1 MIILNILNYIVISD
15 LTPLRDSSV
24 QQREFSTNI
33 MSLVDISKVNTTI
46 TKPLSFSD
54 KKFHSIAI
62 VVSGQLAGGARGL
75 TRYVWPPQ
83 HSNRLYKSCYFTD
96 QRRILSKL
104 TCPTS
109 HFLTHLL
116 GCTQRGIWAGIYSLC
131 ESRGEGHTQS
141 TLFRINYIFFGAF

>member
-1 MIILNILNYIVISD
+1 MTRDFVKVALKATNQNIQKNQSVIILITSNYTVISD

-75 TRYVWPPQ
+75 TRYV
-83 HSNRLYKSCYFTD
+83 
-96 QRRILSKL
+96 
-104 TCPTS
+104 
-109 HFLTHLL
+109 
-116 GCTQRGIWAGIYSLC
+116 
-131 ESRGEGHTQS
+131 
-141 TLFRINYIFFGAF
+141 

>member
-33 MSLVDISKVNTTI
+33 MSLVNISKVNTTI

-75 TRYVWPPQ
+75 TRYV
-83 HSNRLYKSCYFTD
+83 
-96 QRRILSKL
+96 
-104 TCPTS
+104 
-109 HFLTHLL
+109 
-116 GCTQRGIWAGIYSLC
+116 
-131 ESRGEGHTQS
+131 
-141 TLFRINYIFFGAF
+141 